1 MMFTVLGPVPD
12 LPASLGKPVV
22 GRVSC
27 GFPSPALEYAEP
39 PLSLD
44 ELVGLREPSR
54 WLVRADGESL
64 RDLGIYNRDVLI
76 VDRAL
81 EPLDEDVVI
90 CVLGGDFTAKQFI
103 ERPGL
108 PPVLKAHN
116 PACSDV
122 LVGEWESVECWGVV
136 LWNLHRVSRR

>member
-1 MMFTVLGPVPD
+1 MFTVLGPVLY
-12 LPASLGKPVV
+12 LPERLKKPVL

-54 WLVRADGESL
+54 WLVRADGQSL

>member
-1 MMFTVLGPVPD
+1 MFTVLGPVLY
-12 LPASLGKPVV
+12 LPERLKKPVL

-54 WLVRADGESL
+54 WLVRADGQSL

-81 EPLDEDVVI
+81 EPLDLDVVI
-90 CVLGGDFTAKQFI
+90 CVMGGDFTAKQYL

-116 PACSDV
+116 PMCADV
-122 LVGEWESVECWGVV
+122 LVGEWEDVECWGVV